1 MWTACRRGVEHVGSE
16 SGPVQYHCPM
26 HPHYVSDKPGDC
38 PICGMKLVPTESP
51 APDAAV
57 AHADERPQRAVAG
70 RALVNL
76 SPARRGVLGLRS
88 EPVRRMELQ
97 RTIRTVGR
105 VTVDE
110 RRLHHVHTKFDGYVE
125 HLYVDFT
132 GKFVRKGEPLLSLYS
147 PELVATQ
154 QEYLLASRAQKQLG
168 SSSIPSVA
176 QGGVD
181 LLEAARQRLLLLG
194 HPSRRHRAAWRAR
207 ARCAARSTSTRR

>member
-1 MWTACRRGVEHVGSE
+1 MGMDFV
-16 SGPVQYHCPM
+16 PVY
-26 HPHYVSDKPGDC
+26 D
-38 PICGMKLVPTESP
+38 
-51 APDAAV
+51 
-57 AHADERPQRAVAG
+57 DELQGGAVAG
-70 RALVNL
+70 RALVSL

-88 EPVRRMELQ
+88 EPVRRVELQ

-105 VTVDE
+105 VTADE
-110 RRLHHVHTKFDGYVE
+110 RRLHHVHTKFEGYVE

-132 GKFVRKGEPLLSLYS
+132 GKFVRKGEPLVSIYS

-181 LLEAARQRLLLLG
+181 LLEAARQRLLLWDIR
-194 HPSRRHRAAWRAR
+194 PPTSPAWRAR
-207 ARCAARSTSTRR
+207 ARCGARSTSTRR